1 MLYLQPV
8 STIIS
13 VFRPFSLTK
22 IERSALLNDITG
34 SFSSSSELS
43 LSHVLTP
50 RTLSRRF
57 FEGLC
62 RCRFWLKLDSAPLRL
77 EQKSVCRCPTSP
89 FCSRCIWSWLP
100 RIRSRCGH
108 PLRTVGRTYVGFDG
122 SFWLLRTRCSFVPL
136 AIRSESC
143 VAFSSLL
150 GSFCCCNNLCRRVL
164 EAHFS
169 TIWSR
174 IVSCSSV
181 PKSQDFASSR
191 RLVSLF
197 Q

>member
-77 EQKSVCRCPTSP
+77 EQKSFCRCPTSP

-108 PLRTVGRTYVGFDG
+108 PLRTDGRTYVGFDG
-122 SFWLLRTRCSFVPL
+122 SFWLLRTRWMGIGFSGVFFCSTCYQKWV
-136 AIRSESC
+136 
-143 VAFSSLL
+143 
-150 GSFCCCNNLCRRVL
+150 LCRIL
-164 EAHFS
+164 LTSWELLLL
-169 TIWSR
+169 
-174 IVSCSSV
+174 
-181 PKSQDFASSR
+181 Q
-191 RLVSLF
+191 
-197 Q
+197 